1 VNRVTTELAAFFE
14 TLDRWDSEDVDL
26 LMSRF
31 NAMRRRR
38 PSSIGRLAPFGVV
51 RGLGAL
57 GVWGCGGQAARPSA
71 LFT

>member
-1 VNRVTTELAAFFE
+1 MEEKNSSIAAFFE
-14 TLDRWDSEDVDL
+14 TLDKWDSEDVDL
-26 LMSRF
+26 LMWRF

-38 PSSIGRLAPFGVV
+38 PFSIGRLASFGVV

-57 GVWGCGGQAARPSA
+57 GVWGCGGQAARSSS